1 MFVYAAALV
10 LVLLFLSSAVKI
22 LNEYERGVVFRL
34 GRVIGCKGP
43 GLILLIPAIDKM
55 VRVDLRVVAMDVP
68 AQDVITRDNVTIKVS
83 AVLYF
88 RVIDPNRAIVGVEN
102 YLYATSQLSQTTL
115 RSVCGQAELDELL
128 ASREKINTHLQEIL
142 DKDTEPW
149 GVKVAKVEIKNIDLP
164 QEMQRAIA
172 KQAEAERERRAKVI
186 GAEGEFQ
193 AAQKLS
199 DAAKIIGEN
208 PIALQ
213 LRYLQTLREVA
224 AENNSTTIFPVPI
237 DLLTPFMQLAKM
249 VTPAPRRRS
258 DEVSSPFRGGDP
270 RPLRLRGGASAGACA
285 PGRSSRVAAF
295 HRPGADAAGA
305 HHPSR
310 SRRGIS
316 LRGDGDPV
324 HPCAPF
330 ARGIGSRPRRG
341 DDPGVG
347 RRREAGRRSGGSRHL
362 VRGRGTDPVERVE
375 APRRRPRRGGGA
387 GPARREPESGRTG
400 PLPREERGA
409 ARRRRGA
416 VRDVRR
422 RRGQPG
428 GRAAV
433 PPGGARGDGGV
444 RADVRRRGGREAARP
459 RV

>member
-1 MFVYAAALV
+1 MITYAAALV

-34 GRVIGCKGP
+34 GRVIGSKGP
-43 GLILLIPAIDKM
+43 GLILLIPAVDKM
-55 VRVDLRVVAMDVP
+55 IRVDLRVVAMDVP

-128 ASREKINTHLQEIL
+128 AEREKINAHLQEIL

-237 DLLTPFMQLAKM
+237 DLLTPFMQMAKM
-249 VTPAPRRRS
+249 ITPAP
-258 DEVSSPFRGGDP
+258 
-270 RPLRLRGGASAGACA
+270 
-285 PGRSSRVAAF
+285 
-295 HRPGADAAGA
+295 
-305 HHPSR
+305 
-310 SRRGIS
+310 
-316 LRGDGDPV
+316 
-324 HPCAPF
+324 
-330 ARGIGSRPRRG
+330 
-341 DDPGVG
+341 
-347 RRREAGRRSGGSRHL
+347 
-362 VRGRGTDPVERVE
+362 
-375 APRRRPRRGGGA
+375 
-387 GPARREPESGRTG
+387 
-400 PLPREERGA
+400 
-409 ARRRRGA
+409 
-416 VRDVRR
+416 
-422 RRGQPG
+422 
-428 GRAAV
+428 
-433 PPGGARGDGGV
+433 PPPTK
-444 RADVRRRGGREAARP
+444 E
-459 RV
+459 